1 MCLLLSPLSSWCQ
14 RVLPQGKPLG
24 MLLGLNIES
33 WCTFCM
39 DLKQGLDNLKY
50 GARHKDVSNMES
62 MAQGS
67 VVYMESQR
75 VVED

>member
-1 MCLLLSPLSSWCQ
+1 
-14 RVLPQGKPLG
+14 
-24 MLLGLNIES
+24 
-33 WCTFCM
+33 M